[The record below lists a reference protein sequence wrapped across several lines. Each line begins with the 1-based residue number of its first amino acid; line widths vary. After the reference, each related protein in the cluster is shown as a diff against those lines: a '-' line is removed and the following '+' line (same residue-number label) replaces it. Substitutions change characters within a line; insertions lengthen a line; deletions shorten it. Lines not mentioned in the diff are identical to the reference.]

1 MLPFV
6 SSAHAFS
13 YLAHSFTVPGQ
24 DGLEIDKLARHA
36 QLFLRHV
43 GHFPHDM
50 NLKREEKQQINHVK
64 KCKTKK

>member
-1 MLPFV
+1 MLPSV
-6 SSAHAFS
+6 SSVHAFS
-13 YLAHSFTVPGQ
+13 YLAHSFIVPGQ

-50 NLKREEKQQINHVK
+50 NLKRKEKQQINHVK